1 MEEKEIFILGAGFSR
16 AIARNIMP
24 SLNGLTKEIAEG
36 ISSSSEQDIK
46 NMWQQYI
53 VQPNIG
59 NIRSINDPNPNKNQS
74 NFEDIMTFLS
84 SDFAYENYKDQHLKA
99 ILYRYITDLIVKIF
113 ERKNQEKSILQAPW
127 LHEFAKHLH
136 NERSEIFTFNY
147 DLVLENLLA
156 RENNL
161 DIRGCEAIYSVKNMG
176 NPYFQEY
183 TLQVNNQTNIV
194 TIEENPMR
202 EWKQGWHI
210 KLYKLHGS
218 INWLYDPDFQN
229 GVRVVS
235 SHTPQEYKQGLQCL
249 IVPPTMLKN
258 FELKTKLLDFQWHV
272 FKEKLAQ
279 ATKLYIIG
287 YSIPKTDIA
296 TRYIIQT
303 QLNPECEVFII
314 NYNPEAD
321 IEEGWCK
328 LFSSQHKNENLHI
341 LKNGFNE
348 DSLKDIGLG

>member
-16 AIARNIMP
+16 AIAGDSMP
-24 SLNGLTKEIAEG
+24 LLHELTKEISEG
-36 ISSSSEQDIK
+36 ITSGADNDIK
-46 NMWQQYI
+46 NIWDQYI

-59 NIRSINDPNPNKNQS
+59 NIRSIEEQDPDKNRS

-84 SDFAYENYKDQHLKA
+84 SEFAYEDYKDQHLKA

-113 ERKNQEKSILQAPW
+113 ERKNQEKSILQSSW
-127 LHEFAKHLH
+127 LHNFARYLH

-183 TLQVNNQTNIV
+183 TFQFDAQTGTLNM
-194 TIEENPMR
+194 EENPMR
-202 EWKQGWHI
+202 KWKQDWHI

-218 INWLYDPDFQN
+218 INWLYDPDFQD

-235 SHTPQEYKQGLQCL
+235 SHTPLEYTQGLQCL

-258 FELKTKLLDFQWHV
+258 FELKTKLLDFQWHA
-272 FKEKLAQ
+272 FKGKLAQ

-303 QLNPECEVFII
+303 QLNPECEIVII
-314 NYNPEAD
+314 DHNPEANVESD
-321 IEEGWCK
+321 WYE
-328 LFSSQHKNENLHI
+328 LFSIQDKNGKLHI
-341 LKNGFNE
+341 LKNGFNG
-348 DSLKDIGLG
+348 DSIKAVKLD

>member
-16 AIARNIMP
+16 AIAGNIMP

-176 NPYFQEY
+176 NPYFQENTFHFDPQTA
-183 TLQVNNQTNIV
+183 TLN
-194 TIEENPMR
+194 IEENPMR

-303 QLNPECEVFII
+303 QLNPECEIFII
-314 NYNPEAD
+314 DHNPKAD
-321 IEEGWCK
+321 IESGWYE
-328 LFSSQHKNENLHI
+328 LFSIQDKNGKLHI
-341 LKNGFNE
+341 LKNGFNG
-348 DSLKDIGLG
+348 DSIKAVKLD